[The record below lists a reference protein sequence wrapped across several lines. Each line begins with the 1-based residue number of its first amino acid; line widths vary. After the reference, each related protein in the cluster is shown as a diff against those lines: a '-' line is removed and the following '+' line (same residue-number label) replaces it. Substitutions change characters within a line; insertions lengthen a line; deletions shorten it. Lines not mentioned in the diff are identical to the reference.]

1 MRQLVLTE
9 AGDPPEG
16 LPTLVTL
23 KGLLGSV
30 SSRVGSEA
38 GTAQGSRDRG
48 APRSMHA
55 LVLGQGGALAEGLP
69 ALPAQVGPL
78 PGVRPL
84 VSDQLGLLAEG
95 LPALPAAVGSLPCVD
110 PLVMDE
116 AGALAKGL
124 PTLVTPVGLLPRV
137 RALMLNEF

>member
-16 LPTLVTL
+16 FPTLITL
-23 KGLLGSV
+23 KWLLGSV
-30 SSRVGSEA
+30 SPWVGSEA
-38 GTAQGSRDRG
+38 GAAQGSRDWG
-48 APRSMHA
+48 APCSVHA

-69 ALPAQVGPL
+69 ALPAQIGPL

-95 LPALPAAVGSLPCVD
+95 LPTLAAAVGPLPRVD
-110 PLVMDE
+110 PLVVDE

-137 RALMLNEF
+137 RALMLDEF